1 MRLSESAATRF
12 QRTGISAP
20 SEFPNACLG
29 AGYYVFMPLRRTF
42 VWLAALLILVA
53 GAGAASLW
61 LGSAAN
67 TSALGDAA
75 LGVSIVAAVGVL
87 VAVAVALL
95 GNEHQRQ
102 LAKDVKRLAELT
114 ESSLEEA
121 RAQRPEPV
129 VGFVIQDGFAQE
141 AVWSRSHDARP
152 IDAEA
157 IIASERALAMATL
170 PAPTPSDRDARS
182 LEGLFG
188 ASTFAMLG
196 LGPITDE
203 ERSDF
208 AKGLDEYL
216 KSLKSWL
223 GQYDAW
229 RKRMPL
235 IFSGKFQFS
244 NNGRVPA
251 RDTRVY
257 IDFPDSFRAVGELP
271 ELPQP
276 PRRLRFRRRT
286 FQDLIGA
293 TTFPN
298 LYRPLGASALGSL
311 RRSNVTGP
319 TFGKGSL
326 RVGFKIEK
334 LLHGVPE
341 VNEEAALIIIEH
353 DGAYTIPWEIHA
365 ENLSEPATGKLTLQV
380 ESRTQE
386 GPAIT
391 SLDEIGVAGNPEVD
405 QELAATD

>member
-1 MRLSESAATRF
+1 MS
-12 QRTGISAP
+12 
-20 SEFPNACLG
+20 
-29 AGYYVFMPLRRTF
+29 LRR
-42 VWLAALLILVA
+42 VLLWVAALLVLVA
-53 GAGAASLW
+53 VAGTASFW
-61 LGSAAN
+61 LGIASS
-67 TSALGDAA
+67 SALGDAA

-87 VAVAVALL
+87 VAVAVALR

-121 RAQRPEPV
+121 RAQRPEPTV
-129 VGFVIQDGFAQE
+129 AFVIKDGFAQE
-141 AVWSRSHDARP
+141 AVWSRLHDARLM
-152 IDAEA
+152 DTEA

-170 PAPTPSDRDARS
+170 PSPTGSDPYAHS
-182 LEGLFG
+182 LQGLFG

-196 LGPITDE
+196 FGPLTDD
-203 ERSDF
+203 ERNDF
-208 AKGLDEYL
+208 VKGLDEYL
-216 KSLKSWL
+216 KSLGSWL

-235 IFSGKFQFS
+235 IFSGKFRFS
-244 NNGRVPA
+244 NSGRVPA
-251 RDTRVY
+251 RDARVY
-257 IDFPDSFRAVGELP
+257 LDFPGAFQAVEELP

-276 PRRLRFRRRT
+276 PRRPRFRRRT
-286 FQDLIGA
+286 LQDLIGA

-298 LYRPLGASALGSL
+298 IYRPLGASALANV

-341 VNEEAALIIIEH
+341 VNEDAALMMIEH
-353 DGAYTIPWEIHA
+353 DGAYTIPWEIHS
-365 ENLSEPATGKLTLQV
+365 ENLSEPAKGELALQV

-386 GPAIT
+386 GSAIT
-391 SLDEIGVAGNPEVD
+391 SLDDIGVVTDPEVD
-405 QELAATD
+405 QELAGTD